1 MKEKKELGSIC
12 RGSTASNMGIE
23 EIMTKNVVTV
33 ETEEPVF
40 NMVKKINKDVECV
53 PVIKAGKL
61 RGLITFR
68 DVIRK
73 VVYEGKDPSK
83 IKAKD
88 VMTKSVV
95 TCYNDATVLDVVK
108 LMKNKKLRRVPIID
122 RNKKLLGIVT
132 NFDLAILGWDVD

>member
-1 MKEKKELGSIC
+1 MREVVGNARAPNI
-12 RGSTASNMGIE
+12 GTVPVE
-23 EIMTKNVVTV
+23 EIMTKNVITV

-40 NMVKKINKDVECV
+40 SMVKKMINKNVECL
-53 PVIKAGKL
+53 PVTKAGKL
-61 RGLITFR
+61 KGLITFR

-73 VVYEGKDPSK
+73 VVYEGKDPKK

-108 LMKNKKLRRVPIID
+108 LMKNKRLRRIPVID
-122 RNKKLLGIVT
+122 REGNLVGLVT
-132 NFDLAILGWDVD
+132 NFDLAIIGWDVD